1 MTNQKLL
8 GALWQYWNIQPKS
21 RLNRKNTYFKDHEVS
36 NKSALSFGLGLIILA
51 LSLLSISSVGYALFW
66 SMI

>member
-8 GALWQYWNIQPKS
+8 GALWQYWNIQPKA
-21 RLNRKNTYFKDHEVS
+21 RLNRQNTYFKDHEVS
-36 NKSALSFGLGLIILA
+36 NRSALSFGLWFIVTVLA
-51 LSLLSISSVGYALFW
+51 LLSISSIGYALFW